1 MSAVIYIGGFVTAA
15 EELAEAQ
22 RAKIEAIENDGQ
34 AFEVKDDEISFRLK
48 SIEGSN
54 PVEDY
59 VVPPL
64 NKLLEL
70 AKEEDIRLNGSFE
83 VTSDWSDFDNTGID
97 VINNRIDWYD
107 ISVRDIDTDT
117 LKKELERR
125 GFRFDRLEVATSA
138 GILYADINHDV
149 DNPGIAITLNPAGS
163 SDIVDCSFVTVYE
176 SPKKNE
182 PRPVDVVIR
191 TFADV
196 FSEDPSRP
204 EEVLRREDI
213 IEACGIETA

>member
-15 EELAEAQ
+15 EELTENQAT
-22 RAKIEAIENDGQ
+22 KIEAIENDGQ
-34 AFEVKDDEISFRLK
+34 AFEVRDDEISFRLK
-48 SIEGSN
+48 SIEGSD

-70 AKEEDIRLNGSFE
+70 AKEEGIQLNGSFE
-83 VTSDWSDFDNTGID
+83 VTSDWSDFDNIGID
-97 VINNRIDWYD
+97 VIDNRIDWYD

-182 PRPVDVVIR
+182 PRSADVAIR
-191 TFADV
+191 TFADI
-196 FSEDPSRP
+196 FNEDPTR
-204 EEVLRREDI
+204 EDVLRREDI
-213 IEACGIETA
+213 MEALGIGKD